1 MSHDE
6 ATYATTV
13 VAAVINELLRR
24 NRRTQGRTVRE
35 MWVSPRIFVAQLR
48 EWKTIDGTCT
58 DVPRPVD
65 EVGIEDLID
74 DFKRNQ

>member
-1 MSHDE
+1 MSYDE

-65 EVGIEDLID
+65 EADLFD
-74 DFKRNQ
+74 LMEEHQRGS

>member
-58 DVPRPVD
+58 DVPRPVG